1 MTQDATKQ
9 LSDLKPGD
17 KVIVEGTTNVFTG
30 AQKSEFKIISS
41 VAKTRITLASGE
53 KFRIADG
60 KELGASLWTDR
71 WIIPVTSESIKN
83 AFERG
88 PNDSD
93 DSQARDLVDTLAYV
107 CRTGSKLAAAIP
119 HLQAALA
126 ALKNDSDDK
135 NHV

>member
-1 MTQDATKQ
+1 MTKQ
-9 LSDLKPGD
+9 LSDLESGHT
-17 KVIVEGTTNVFTG
+17 VILQGTTNVFTG

-60 KELGASLWTDR
+60 KELGASPWTDR
-71 WIIPVTSESIKN
+71 WIIPVTSESIAK

-88 PNDSD
+88 PDDSD

-119 HLQAALA
+119 HLEAALV
-126 ALKNDSDDK
+126 ALKNDSD
-135 NHV
+135 NAA